1 MCGYFFHR
9 LIPSEASDAHS
20 LVDDHHNENDHNFY
34 FSIECKAK
42 ADVGFI
48 IDGSGSIENAHI
60 GNYKKVLQFV
70 ENVVK
75 AFEVSKGKT
84 HIGIISY
91 DHDAK
96 VGINL
101 LGH

>member
-1 MCGYFFHR
+1 M
-9 LIPSEASDAHS
+9 ITTMKTITI
-20 LVDDHHNENDHNFY
+20 FY
-34 FSIECKAK
+34 YCSIECKAK

-48 IDGSGSIENAHI
+48 IDGSGSIENAHK

-101 LGH
+101 VGH

>member
-1 MCGYFFHR
+1 MITTMKTITNF
-9 LIPSEASDAHS
+9 
-20 LVDDHHNENDHNFY
+20 FY
-34 FSIECKAK
+34 FPLECKAK

-48 IDGSGSIENAHI
+48 IDGSGSIENALK

-70 ENVVK
+70 KNVVK
-75 AFEVSKGKT
+75 AFEVSKEKT

-96 VGINL
+96 VGISL
-101 LGH
+101 VRH